1 MTHFSKLSPCLS
13 FLQGLRLHFTAMLV
27 SLGLFP
33 SFRRTLSS
41 PSVLPSPSRLSLLLF
56 VLLLLLL
63 LFPACESRRG
73 GGGMAGGVATGNIIG
88 PPHYS
93 PPNPV
98 ASVPKL
104 AQGLSIA
111 VVLVG
116 NSSEVALAE
125 GLEKEDFLHVPL
137 APKLDLVT
145 MNETDPKSIITRI
158 CALMSR
164 HWLQGVVFGDDT
176 DHEAIAQI
184 LDFISAQTH
193 IPILGIRG
201 GSSMIMAAKSNFQGD
216 CTIAPVVCDI
226 GSNTLYFTLYRHV
239 LSDTL
244 RSGQIRCILHAIF
257 HLYNFLHCV
266 YYVQQ
271 VLAELLPLVG
281 CFVLYGLFSAR
292 QDDNSMFFQF
302 GPSIEQQA
310 SVMLNIMEEY
320 DWYIFSIVTTYY
332 PGYQDFVNRIRSTI
346 ENSFVGWELEEVLL
360 LDMSVDDGDSK
371 IQNQLKKLQSPVILL
386 YCTKEEATTIFEVA
400 HSVGLT
406 GYGYTWI
413 VPALVA
419 GDADNVP
426 NVFPTGLISVSYD
439 EWDYGLEARVR
450 DAVAIIA
457 MATSTMML
465 DRGAHTLLKSGCHGA
480 PEKKGPKGGNPNEV
494 LRYLMNVTFEGRN
507 LSFSEDGYQMH
518 PKLVIIL
525 LDKQRQ
531 WDRVGKWE
539 NGSLTMKYHVW
550 PRFELYSEERDDD
563 HLSIVTLEEAPFV
576 IVEDV
581 DPLSGTC
588 MRNTVPCRKQLKS
601 QNLTGDSGIYIK
613 RCCKGFCID
622 ILKKIAKSV
631 KFTYDLYLVTNGKH
645 GKKINGTWNGM
656 VGEVVLKNAHMA
668 VGSLTINEERS
679 EVIDFSVPFIET
691 GISVMVSRSNG
702 TVSPSAFLEPFSA
715 DVWVMMF
722 VMLLIV
728 SAVAV
733 FVFEYFSPVG
743 YNRCLAD
750 GREPGG
756 PSFTIGKAIW
766 LLWGLVFNN
775 SVPVQNP
782 KGTTSKIMVSVWA
795 FFAVIFLASYTAN
808 LAAFMIQEE
817 YVDQVSGLS
826 DKKFQR
832 PNDFSPPFR
841 FGTVPNGSTE
851 RNIRNNYKEMH
862 SYMTSFHQKNVDEAL
877 HSLKT
882 GKLDAFIYDA
892 AVLNYMAGRDE
903 GCKLVT
909 IGSGYIFATT
919 GYGIAIQKDA
929 GWKRPVDLAILQLF
943 GDGEMEELEALWL
956 TGICH
961 NEKNEVMS
969 SQLDVDN
976 MAGVFYMLG
985 AAMALSLITFIAEH
999 LFYWQLRFC
1008 FMGVCSGKPGMT
1020 FSISR
1025 GIYSCI
1031 HGVQIE
1037 ENKSGLNSP
1046 SATMNMNM
1054 NNTHSNILRLLRT
1067 AKNMTSVP
1075 GVNGSPHSAL
1085 DFGHRESTV
1094 YDISE
1099 HRRSLAGH
1107 SDCKPPPP
1115 YLPEDNMFSDYVSDV
1130 ERTFGNM
1137 HLKDSNLYQDHYLHH
1152 HGGTGSGLALG
1163 MSGPLPNR
1171 PRSLG
1176 SASSLEGG
1184 MYDCD
1189 SLGGGVAP
1197 IFTTQPRQSL
1207 THRNREKFDLIAGHP
1222 TQSSFKSGL
1231 PDLYGKFSFKG
1242 GASSSG
1248 FIAGHDRYCGGGG
1261 AGSGGDDGNIRSDV
1275 SDISTHTVT
1284 YGNLEGNAKRRKQYR
1299 DSLKKRPAS
1308 AKSRRE
1314 QDEIEL
1320 GFRRRTHHTI
1330 HHHHHHHP
1338 VTQGHRSATPPVER
1352 KSLRGGNTSYM
1363 FRDKDN
1369 LRDFYIDQFR
1379 SKEGASQWEHLD
1391 LSDTPGMG
1399 GGGGLGGGGCGGI
1412 VSAGGGGGACTSLVP
1427 VDDFL
1432 KGKSK
1437 KTECKG
1443 GVGGSP
1449 GQQGHACWEKNI
1461 GGVGGL
1467 AGGDWEC
1474 RNCHS
1479 GGNKPVCMHGGGGGV
1494 GGSSGGGGSSG
1505 QASSR
1510 PSSAT
1515 CKRCDSCKKP
1525 GNLYDISEDNHL
1537 LLDQIG
1543 AKFPLEGGNG
1553 GGGGGGAQTQV
1564 QRRKFGPGG
1573 RVLRRQHSYD
1583 TFVDLQKEGAGRM
1596 GGSGGFGGASM
1607 LPQPRSVSLKDK
1619 DRYMEGASPYAQMF
1633 EQYMGG
1639 ERETTFISG
1648 GDRGKGGGSSFNL
1661 FRGGEGG
1668 LHRRSVGE
1676 RDMRDRDR
1684 GMMGGGMGGTRGVGT
1699 YSLSKSLYPDKVNQ
1713 NPFIPT
1719 FGDDQCLLHGA
1730 KSYYIKKQQ
1739 AQPQQQQTQQQQ
1751 QLLNNNNRA
1760 DFRGS
1765 MGVTSYLP
1773 ASASAGV
1780 LSNVGPRFPKEL
1792 CLGGPLS
1799 NHHGGAAGNN
1809 KLLSARDGLGMGQGQ
1824 RPFNGSSN
1832 GHVYEKLSSIESDV

>member
-1 MTHFSKLSPCLS
+1 MGV
-13 FLQGLRLHFTAMLV
+13 GLAMFKGLYLHSTAMLV
-27 SLGLFP
+27 SLH
-33 SFRRTLSS
+33 LSS
-41 PSVLPSPSRLSLLLF
+41 SPFSDRRCLSFVSLVSSSKPPLFLALLLLSLLF
-56 VLLLLLL
+56 
-63 LFPACESRRG
+63 FPTCESRRG
-73 GGGMAGGVATGNIIG
+73 GGAGTPVRGMSGGDRGQSIIS
-88 PPHYS
+88 PPHY
-93 PPNPV
+93 PPPGVNPV
-98 ASVPKL
+98 APPLPPKF

-111 VVLVG
+111 VILVG
-116 NSSEVALAE
+116 NSSEVSLSE
-125 GLEKEDFLHVPL
+125 GVEKEDFLHVPL
-137 APKLDLVT
+137 PPKVELVT
-145 MNETDPKSIITRI
+145 MNETDPKSIINRI

-164 HWLQGVVFGDDT
+164 NWLQGVVFGDDT
-176 DHEAIAQI
+176 DQEAIAQI

-201 GSSMIMAAKSNFQGD
+201 GSSMIMAAK
-216 CTIAPVVCDI
+216 
-226 GSNTLYFTLYRHV
+226 
-239 LSDTL
+239 
-244 RSGQIRCILHAIF
+244 
-257 HLYNFLHCV
+257 
-266 YYVQQ
+266 
-271 VLAELLPLVG
+271 
-281 CFVLYGLFSAR
+281 
-292 QDDNSMFFQF
+292 DDHSMFFQF

-332 PGYQDFVNRIRSTI
+332 PGYQDFVNRIRSTV

-413 VPALVA
+413 VPSLVA

-465 DRGAHTLLKSGCHGA
+465 DRGPHTLLKSGCHGT
-480 PEKKGPKGGNPNEV
+480 PDKKGSKSGNPNEV

-507 LSFSEDGYQMH
+507 LSFSEDGFQMH

-525 LDKQRQ
+525 LDKERQ

-539 NGSLTMKYHVW
+539 NGSLAMKYHVW
-550 PRFELYSEERDDD
+550 PRFELYSDAEEREDD

-588 MRNTVPCRKQLKS
+588 MRNTVPCRKQLKL
-601 QNLTGDSGIYIK
+601 QNQTRDSGIYIK

-645 GKKINGTWNGM
+645 GKKINGTWNGL
-656 VGEVVLKNAHMA
+656 VGEVVFKNAHMA

-817 YVDQVSGLS
+817 YVDQVTGLS
-826 DKKFQR
+826 DKKFQH

-877 HSLKT
+877 QSLKT

-919 GYGIAIQKDA
+919 GYGIAIQKDS
-929 GWKRPVDLAILQLF
+929 GWKRAVDLAILQLF

-985 AAMALSLITFIAEH
+985 AAMALSLITFITEH

-1008 FMGVCSGKPGMT
+1008 FMGVCSGKPGIT

-1046 SATMNMNM
+1046 SATMNMNMNM

-1085 DFGHRESTV
+1085 DYSHRESAV

-1107 SDCKPPPP
+1107 NDCKPPP
-1115 YLPEDNMFSDYVSDV
+1115 YLAEDNMFSDYVSEV
-1130 ERTFGNM
+1130 ERTFGNL

-1152 HGGTGSGLALG
+1152 HGGTGSELALG
-1163 MSGPLPNR
+1163 MSGPLPNQ

-1184 MYDCD
+1184 YDCD

-1261 AGSGGDDGNIRSDV
+1261 VGSGGDDGNIRSDV

-1284 YGNLEGNAKRRKQYR
+1284 YGNLEGHGKRRKQYR

-1320 GFRRRTHHTI
+1320 GFRRRPHHTI
-1330 HHHHHHHP
+1330 HHHHHHHHP
-1338 VTQGHRSATPPVER
+1338 ATQAHHSATPPVER
-1352 KSLRGGNTSYM
+1352 KS
-1363 FRDKDN
+1363 
-1369 LRDFYIDQFR
+1369 QR
-1379 SKEGASQWEHLD
+1379 S
-1391 LSDTPGMG
+1391 
-1399 GGGGLGGGGCGGI
+1399 
-1412 VSAGGGGGACTSLVP
+1412 
-1427 VDDFL
+1427 
-1432 KGKSK
+1432 
-1437 KTECKG
+1437 
-1443 GVGGSP
+1443 
-1449 GQQGHACWEKNI
+1449 
-1461 GGVGGL
+1461 
-1467 AGGDWEC
+1467 
-1474 RNCHS
+1474 
-1479 GGNKPVCMHGGGGGV
+1479 
-1494 GGSSGGGGSSG
+1494 
-1505 QASSR
+1505 
-1510 PSSAT
+1510 
-1515 CKRCDSCKKP
+1515 
-1525 GNLYDISEDNHL
+1525 
-1537 LLDQIG
+1537 
-1543 AKFPLEGGNG
+1543 
-1553 GGGGGGAQTQV
+1553 
-1564 QRRKFGPGG
+1564 
-1573 RVLRRQHSYD
+1573 
-1583 TFVDLQKEGAGRM
+1583 
-1596 GGSGGFGGASM
+1596 
-1607 LPQPRSVSLKDK
+1607 
-1619 DRYMEGASPYAQMF
+1619 
-1633 EQYMGG
+1633 
-1639 ERETTFISG
+1639 
-1648 GDRGKGGGSSFNL
+1648 
-1661 FRGGEGG
+1661 
-1668 LHRRSVGE
+1668 
-1676 RDMRDRDR
+1676 
-1684 GMMGGGMGGTRGVGT
+1684 
-1699 YSLSKSLYPDKVNQ
+1699 DKVNQ

-1739 AQPQQQQTQQQQ
+1739 AQPQQQQTPQQQQQQ
-1751 QLLNNNNRA
+1751 QLLNNSRA

-1773 ASASAGV
+1773 ASATSGV
-1780 LSNVGPRFPKEL
+1780 LSNVAPRFPKEL
-1792 CLGGPLS
+1792 CLGGPLG
-1799 NHHGGAAGNN
+1799 NHHGGGPSNN

>member
-1 MTHFSKLSPCLS
+1 MPELNSEDGSWAGNV
-13 FLQGLRLHFTAMLV
+13 Q
-27 SLGLFP
+27 
-33 SFRRTLSS
+33 
-41 PSVLPSPSRLSLLLF
+41 
-56 VLLLLLL
+56 
-63 LFPACESRRG
+63 ACECRRS
-73 GGGMAGGVATGNIIG
+73 GGGMTGGAATGNIIG
-88 PPHYS
+88 PPHYP

-116 NSSEVALAE
+116 NSSEVVLAE

-158 CALMSR
+158 CSLMSR

-201 GSSMIMAAKSNFQGD
+201 GSSMIMAAK
-216 CTIAPVVCDI
+216 
-226 GSNTLYFTLYRHV
+226 
-239 LSDTL
+239 
-244 RSGQIRCILHAIF
+244 
-257 HLYNFLHCV
+257 
-266 YYVQQ
+266 
-271 VLAELLPLVG
+271 
-281 CFVLYGLFSAR
+281 
-292 QDDNSMFFQF
+292 DDNSMFFQF

-360 LDMSVDDGDSK
+360 LDMSADDGDSK
-371 IQNQLKKLQSPVILL
+371 IQNQMKKLQSPVILL

-419 GDADNVP
+419 GDADIVP
-426 NVFPTGLISVSYD
+426 NVYPTGLISVSYD

-465 DRGAHTLLKSGCHGA
+465 DRGPHTLLKSGCHGA

-550 PRFELYSEERDDD
+550 PRFELYSDAEERDDD

-588 MRNTVPCRKQLKS
+588 MRNTVPCRKQLKA
-601 QNLTGDSGIYIK
+601 QNQTGDSGIYIK

-656 VGEVVLKNAHMA
+656 VGEVVFKNAHMA

-702 TVSPSAFLEPFSA
+702 TVSPSAFL
-715 DVWVMMF
+715 
-722 VMLLIV
+722 
-728 SAVAV
+728 
-733 FVFEYFSPVG
+733 
-743 YNRCLAD
+743 
-750 GREPGG
+750 EPGG

-862 SYMTSFHQKNVDEAL
+862 SYMTSFHQKNVNEAL

-919 GYGIAIQKDA
+919 GYGIAIQKDS

-1008 FMGVCSGKPGMT
+1008 FMGVCSGKPGIT

-1075 GVNGSPHSAL
+1075 GVNGSPHSGL
-1085 DFGHRESTV
+1085 DYGHRESTV

-1363 FRDKDN
+1363 FHDKDN

-1412 VSAGGGGGACTSLVP
+1412 VSSGGGGGACTSLVP

-1474 RNCHS
+1474 RNCNS
-1479 GGNKPVCMHGGGGGV
+1479 GGNKPICMHGGGGGG
-1494 GGSSGGGGSSG
+1494 GGSSGGGGGSG
-1505 QASSR
+1505 QGSSR

-1537 LLDQIG
+1537 LIDQTG
-1543 AKFPLEGGNG
+1543 AKFPLEGGKG
-1553 GGGGGGAQTQV
+1553 GGGSGGAQTQV

-1583 TFVDLQKEGAGRM
+1583 TFVDLQKEGASRM

-1633 EQYMGG
+1633 ERYMGG
-1639 ERETTFISG
+1639 ERETTFIMG
-1648 GDRGKGGGSSFNL
+1648 GDQGKGGGSSFNL

-1730 KSYYIKKQQ
+1730 KSYYVKKQQ

-1751 QLLNNNNRA
+1751 QLLNNNRA

-1780 LSNVGPRFPKEL
+1780 LSNVGPRFSNEL
-1792 CLGGPLS
+1792 CLGGPIS

>member
-1 MTHFSKLSPCLS
+1 FFQEMHLRPTIMPFCLCPLLSPLQERRIPPILSPAESSSSQHRTPFSSFCLS
-13 FLQGLRLHFTAMLV
+13 L
-27 SLGLFP
+27 SLLC
-33 SFRRTLSS
+33 
-41 PSVLPSPSRLSLLLF
+41 LSLLLIP
-56 VLLLLLL
+56 V
-63 LFPACESRRG
+63 CESRRG
-73 GGGMAGGVATGNIIG
+73 GGGGGVGGGGERGGAVII
-88 PPHYS
+88 PPHY
-93 PPNPV
+93 PPVMALPPP
-98 ASVPKL
+98 SSKL
-104 AQGLSIA
+104 SQGLSIA

-125 GLEKEDFLHVPL
+125 GREKEDFLYMPL
-137 APKLDLVT
+137 PPNVELVT
-145 MNETDPKSIITRI
+145 MNETDPKSIITCI
-158 CALMSR
+158 CDLMTK

-176 DHEAIAQI
+176 DQEAIAQI

-201 GSSMIMAAKSNFQGD
+201 GSSMIMAAK
-216 CTIAPVVCDI
+216 
-226 GSNTLYFTLYRHV
+226 
-239 LSDTL
+239 
-244 RSGQIRCILHAIF
+244 
-257 HLYNFLHCV
+257 
-266 YYVQQ
+266 
-271 VLAELLPLVG
+271 
-281 CFVLYGLFSAR
+281 
-292 QDDNSMFFQF
+292 DDHSMFFQF

-310 SVMLNIMEEY
+310 SVILNIMEEY

-332 PGYQDFVNRIRSTI
+332 PGYQDFINKIRSTI

-413 VPALVA
+413 VPSLVA

-426 NVFPTGLISVSYD
+426 PVFPTGLISVSYD

-450 DAVAIIA
+450 DAVAVIA
-457 MATSTMML
+457 TATSTMML
-465 DRGAHTLLKSGCHGA
+465 DRGPHTLLKSECHGA
-480 PEKKGPKGGNPNEV
+480 PDKKGSSSGNPNEV

-550 PRFELYSEERDDD
+550 PRFELYSDAEEHQDE

-588 MRNTVPCRKQLKS
+588 MRNTVPCRKQIKGL
-601 QNLTGDSGIYIK
+601 NGTGDSSIYIK

-656 VGEVVLKNAHMA
+656 VGEVVIKKAHMA

-851 RNIRNNYKEMH
+851 RNIRNNYREMH
-862 SYMTSFHQKNVDEAL
+862 SYMVKFHQKNVQEAL
-877 HSLKT
+877 QSLKS

-909 IGSGYIFATT
+909 IGSGKVFAST
-919 GYGIAIQKDA
+919 GYGIAIQKDS
-929 GWKRPVDLAILQLF
+929 GWKRQVDLAILQLF

-985 AAMALSLITFIAEH
+985 AAMALSLVTFICEH

-1008 FMGVCSGKPGMT
+1008 FMGVCSGKPGIT

-1037 ENKSGLNSP
+1037 EPKSSLNSP
-1046 SATMNMNM
+1046 SATM

-1067 AKNMTSVP
+1067 AKNMTSVS

-1085 DFGHRESTV
+1085 DFIRRESSV

-1099 HRRSLAGH
+1099 HRRSLVGH
-1107 SDCKPPPP
+1107 SDCKPP
-1115 YLPEDNMFSDYVSDV
+1115 YLPEDNMFSDYISEV
-1130 ERTFGNM
+1130 ERTFGNI

-1152 HGGTGSGLALG
+1152 HSGSGPG
-1163 MSGPLPNR
+1163 MSLGLTGPPPNR
-1171 PRSLG
+1171 PHSLG

-1184 MYDCD
+1184 LYDCD

-1197 IFTTQPRQSL
+1197 IFTTQPRASL
-1207 THRNREKFDLIAGHP
+1207 THRNNSKFDLIAGH
-1222 TQSSFKSGL
+1222 TQSSGQGFKQGMSEN
-1231 PDLYGKFSFKG
+1231 YGKFSFKG
-1242 GASSSG
+1242 GASSSS

-1261 AGSGGDDGNIRSDV
+1261 GGGEDGNIRSDV

-1314 QDEIEL
+1314 LDEIEL
-1320 GFRRRTHHTI
+1320 GYRRRAYHSS
-1330 HHHHHHHP
+1330 HHHYHSS
-1338 VTQGHRSATPPVER
+1338 QGHRSASPPLLPLEQNSQRSGGVP
-1352 KSLRGGNTSYM
+1352 GGNSYL
-1363 FRDKDN
+1363 FRDKEN
-1369 LRDFYIDQFR
+1369 LRDFYLDQFR
-1379 SKEGASQWEHLD
+1379 PKEGVPQWEHVD
-1391 LSDTPGMG
+1391 LTDVPG
-1399 GGGGLGGGGCGGI
+1399 GGGGVRVSGGVGVNSGGVGGGG
-1412 VSAGGGGGACTSLVP
+1412 SNCTSLVA

-1432 KGKSK
+1432 KGKTK
-1437 KTECKG
+1437 KTECKS
-1443 GVGGSP
+1443 GVGPGTSTAIP
-1449 GQQGHACWEKNI
+1449 GQQTQPCWEKNVTGI
-1461 GGVGGL
+1461 GGGGL

-1474 RNCHS
+1474 RNCPGC
-1479 GGNKPVCMHGGGGGV
+1479 GGGSKPMPLHGGGGGV
-1494 GGSSGGGGSSG
+1494 YSGGGGGSSGGGGSGVNSSVSG
-1505 QASSR
+1505 R
-1510 PSSAT
+1510 PSSA
-1515 CKRCDSCKKP
+1515 CLRCEACKKT
-1525 GNLYDISEDNHL
+1525 GNLYDISEDNNP
-1537 LLDQIG
+1537 LLDQLGG
-1543 AKFPLEGGNG
+1543 AKVAIMSST
-1553 GGGGGGAQTQV
+1553 GAAQSQTQA
-1564 QRRKFGPGG
+1564 QRRKPGLG
-1573 RVLRRQHSYD
+1573 GKVLRRQHSYD
-1583 TFVDLQKEGAGRM
+1583 TFVDLQKEEAGGIGGMGMGMGRGGM
-1596 GGSGGFGGASM
+1596 GGM

-1619 DRYMEGASPYAQMF
+1619 DRFMEGVSPYAHMF
-1633 EQYMGG
+1633 ERHGG
-1639 ERETTFISG
+1639 SERDRDRDRDRDPLFFG
-1648 GDRGKGGGSSFNL
+1648 GDRGKEGSSFGL

-1668 LHRRSVGE
+1668 LRRSFGE
-1676 RDMRDRDR
+1676 RDSRDR
-1684 GMMGGGMGGTRGVGT
+1684 GMMGGGGSGGGMGT

-1739 AQPQQQQTQQQQ
+1739 QQQQQ
-1751 QLLNNNNRA
+1751 QLMKNNRNE
-1760 DFRGS
+1760 FRSS
-1765 MGVTSYLP
+1765 MSVTSYLP
-1773 ASASAGV
+1773 TSASAGV
-1780 LSNVGPRFPKEL
+1780 MSNVTPRLPKEL
-1792 CLGGPLS
+1792 SLGGIGSGLG
-1799 NHHGGAAGNN
+1799 NHHGGPNN
-1809 KLLSARDGLGMGQGQ
+1809 REGLGLGPAQ
-1824 RPFNGSSN
+1824 RPFNSSSN

>member
-1 MTHFSKLSPCLS
+1 MTVGLAMFK
-13 FLQGLRLHFTAMLV
+13 GLRLHSSAMLV
-27 SLGLFP
+27 SLRF
-33 SFRRTLSS
+33 
-41 PSVLPSPSRLSLLLF
+41 SLLL
-56 VLLLLLL
+56 LSLLLL

-73 GGGMAGGVATGNIIG
+73 GGGGATGGGGGAGGVSSSTRGHSIIG
-88 PPHYS
+88 PPHY
-93 PPNPV
+93 PPAPASPV
-98 ASVPKL
+98 AAPQPPKF

-111 VVLVG
+111 VILVG
-116 NSSEVALAE
+116 NSSEVTLAE
-125 GLEKEDFLHVPL
+125 GVEKEDFLHVPL
-137 APKLDLVT
+137 PPKVELVT
-145 MNETDPKSIITRI
+145 MNETDPKSIINRI

-164 HWLQGVVFGDDT
+164 NWLQGVVFGDDT
-176 DHEAIAQI
+176 DQEAIAQI

-201 GSSMIMAAKSNFQGD
+201 GSSMIMAAK
-216 CTIAPVVCDI
+216 
-226 GSNTLYFTLYRHV
+226 
-239 LSDTL
+239 
-244 RSGQIRCILHAIF
+244 
-257 HLYNFLHCV
+257 
-266 YYVQQ
+266 
-271 VLAELLPLVG
+271 
-281 CFVLYGLFSAR
+281 
-292 QDDNSMFFQF
+292 DDHSMFFQF

-346 ENSFVGWELEEVLL
+346 ENSFVGWELEEVIL

-386 YCTKEEATTIFEVA
+386 YCTKEEAATIFEVA

-465 DRGAHTLLKSGCHGA
+465 DRGPHTLLKSGCLGA
-480 PEKKGPKGGNPNEV
+480 PDKKGTKGGNPNEV

-525 LDKQRQ
+525 LDKERQ

-550 PRFELYSEERDDD
+550 PRFELYSDAEEREDD

-588 MRNTVPCRKQLKS
+588 MRNTVPCRKQLKT
-601 QNLTGDSGIYIK
+601 QNQTGDSGIYIK

-622 ILKKIAKSV
+622 ILKKIAKTV

-656 VGEVVLKNAHMA
+656 VGEVVFKNAHMA

-817 YVDQVSGLS
+817 YVDQVTGLS

-862 SYMTSFHQKNVDEAL
+862 SYMTSFHQKNVNEAL

-919 GYGIAIQKDA
+919 GYGIAIQKDS
-929 GWKRPVDLAILQLF
+929 GWKRAVDLAILQLF

-1008 FMGVCSGKPGMT
+1008 FMGVCSGKPGVT

-1085 DFGHRESTV
+1085 DYGHRESAV

-1099 HRRSLAGH
+1099 HRRSLVGH
-1107 SDCKPPPP
+1107 TDCKPPPP

-1152 HGGTGSGLALG
+1152 HGGTGSALALG

-1330 HHHHHHHP
+1330 HHHHHHNHP

-1352 KSLRGGNTSYM
+1352 KSQRGANSSSYV
-1363 FRDKDN
+1363 FRDKEN
-1369 LRDFYIDQFR
+1369 LRDFYMDQFR
-1379 SKEGASQWEHLD
+1379 SKEGASPWEHLD
-1391 LSDTPGMG
+1391 LSDAPGMG
-1399 GGGGLGGGGCGGI
+1399 GGGGLGGGGCGGV
-1412 VSAGGGGGACTSLVP
+1412 VSSGGGGGACTSLVP

-1432 KGKSK
+1432 K
-1437 KTECKG
+1437 
-1443 GVGGSP
+1443 
-1449 GQQGHACWEKNI
+1449 
-1461 GGVGGL
+1461 
-1467 AGGDWEC
+1467 
-1474 RNCHS
+1474 
-1479 GGNKPVCMHGGGGGV
+1479 
-1494 GGSSGGGGSSG
+1494 
-1505 QASSR
+1505 
-1510 PSSAT
+1510 
-1515 CKRCDSCKKP
+1515 
-1525 GNLYDISEDNHL
+1525 
-1537 LLDQIG
+1537 
-1543 AKFPLEGGNG
+1543 
-1553 GGGGGGAQTQV
+1553 
-1564 QRRKFGPGG
+1564 
-1573 RVLRRQHSYD
+1573 
-1583 TFVDLQKEGAGRM
+1583 
-1596 GGSGGFGGASM
+1596 
-1607 LPQPRSVSLKDK
+1607 
-1619 DRYMEGASPYAQMF
+1619 
-1633 EQYMGG
+1633 
-1639 ERETTFISG
+1639 
-1648 GDRGKGGGSSFNL
+1648 
-1661 FRGGEGG
+1661 
-1668 LHRRSVGE
+1668 
-1676 RDMRDRDR
+1676 
-1684 GMMGGGMGGTRGVGT
+1684 
-1699 YSLSKSLYPDKVNQ
+1699 DKVNQ

-1730 KSYYIKKQQ
+1730 KSYYVKKQQ
-1739 AQPQQQQTQQQQ
+1739 TQPQQQQTQQQQ
-1751 QLLNNNNRA
+1751 QQQQLLNNNRA

-1780 LSNVGPRFPKEL
+1780 MSNVGPRFPKEL
-1792 CLGGPLS
+1792 CLGGPLG

>member
-1 MTHFSKLSPCLS
+1 
-13 FLQGLRLHFTAMLV
+13 MLV
-27 SLGLFP
+27 CH
-33 SFRRTLSS
+33 RRASS
-41 PSVLPSPSRLSLLLF
+41 SRPSPSPPAPESAAAPPRRHPPSPLSPLWLLCLCLLLIP
-56 VLLLLLL
+56 V
-63 LFPACESRRG
+63 CESRRDRG
-73 GGGMAGGVATGNIIG
+73 GGGERGGPVVI

-93 PPNPV
+93 SGGPPKS
-98 ASVPKL
+98 AH
-104 AQGLSIA
+104 GLSIA

-125 GLEKEDFLHVPL
+125 GREKEDFLYMPL
-137 APKLDLVT
+137 QPNVELVT

-158 CALMSR
+158 CDLMTKS
-164 HWLQGVVFGDDT
+164 WLQGVVFGDDT
-176 DHEAIAQI
+176 DQEAIAQI

-201 GSSMIMAAKSNFQGD
+201 GSSMIMAAK
-216 CTIAPVVCDI
+216 
-226 GSNTLYFTLYRHV
+226 
-239 LSDTL
+239 
-244 RSGQIRCILHAIF
+244 
-257 HLYNFLHCV
+257 
-266 YYVQQ
+266 
-271 VLAELLPLVG
+271 
-281 CFVLYGLFSAR
+281 
-292 QDDNSMFFQF
+292 DDNSMFFQF

-332 PGYQDFVNRIRSTI
+332 PGYKDFVNKIRSTI

-360 LDMSVDDGDSK
+360 LDMSEDDGDSK
-371 IQNQLKKLQSPVILL
+371 IQNQLKKLQSPVMLL
-386 YCTKEEATTIFEVA
+386 YCTREEASTIFQVA

-413 VPALVA
+413 VPSLAA
-419 GDADNVP
+419 GDADSVP
-426 NVFPTGLISVSYD
+426 AEFPTGLISVSYD

-450 DAVAIIA
+450 DGVAVIA
-457 MATSTMML
+457 MATATMML
-465 DRGAHTLLKSGCHGA
+465 DRRPHTLLKSECHGA
-480 PEKKGPKGGNPNEV
+480 PDKKGSSAGNPNEV

-525 LDKQRQ
+525 LDKERK

-539 NGSLTMKYHVW
+539 NGSLSMKYHVW
-550 PRFELYSEERDDD
+550 PRFELYSDTENREDD

-588 MRNTVPCRKQLKS
+588 MRNTVPCRKQLKILN
-601 QNLTGDSGIYIK
+601 QTKDSGIYIK

-622 ILKKIAKSV
+622 ILKKIAKNV

-722 VMLLIV
+722 VMLLLV

-733 FVFEYFSPVG
+733 FIFEYFSPVG

-862 SYMTSFHQKNVDEAL
+862 SYMVKYHQKNVDEAL
-877 HSLKT
+877 YSLKS

-909 IGSGYIFATT
+909 IGSGKVFATT
-919 GYGIAIQKDA
+919 GYGIAIQKDSS
-929 GWKRPVDLAILQLF
+929 WKRQVDLAILQLF

-961 NEKNEVMS
+961 HEKNEVMS

-1020 FSISR
+1020 YSISR

-1037 ENKSGLNSP
+1037 EN
-1046 SATMNMNM
+1046 
-1054 NNTHSNILRLLRT
+1054 NILRLLRT
-1067 AKNMTSVP
+1067 AKNMASLS

-1085 DFGHRESTV
+1085 DFIRRESSV

-1107 SDCKPPPP
+1107 SDCKPP
-1115 YLPEDNMFSDYVSDV
+1115 YLPDDNMFSDYISEV
-1130 ERTFGNM
+1130 ERTFGNL

-1152 HGGTGSGLALG
+1152 HQSSAAPLGLGG
-1163 MSGPLPNR
+1163 PPPNR
-1171 PRSLG
+1171 PHSLG
-1176 SASSLEGG
+1176 STSSLEGD

-1197 IFTTQPRQSL
+1197 IFTTQPPSSL
-1207 THRNREKFDLIAGHP
+1207 THRNNKFDLIASQTPPSGP
-1222 TQSSFKSGL
+1222 GFQQSL
-1231 PDLYGKFSFKG
+1231 ADL
-1242 GASSSG
+1242 
-1248 FIAGHDRYCGGGG
+1248 
-1261 AGSGGDDGNIRSDV
+1261 GDEGNIRSDV

-1284 YGNLEGNAKRRKQYR
+1284 YGNLEGNAKKRKQYR

-1314 QDEIEL
+1314 LDEIEL
-1320 GFRRRTHHTI
+1320 GYRRRPHHSA
-1330 HHHHHHHP
+1330 HHHYHGS
-1338 VTQGHRSATPPVER
+1338 QAHRSASPPPPSSER
-1352 KSLRGGNTSYM
+1352 KGQRGGG
-1363 FRDKDN
+1363 R
-1369 LRDFYIDQFR
+1369 R
-1379 SKEGASQWEHLD
+1379 E
-1391 LSDTPGMG
+1391 
-1399 GGGGLGGGGCGGI
+1399 
-1412 VSAGGGGGACTSLVP
+1412 
-1427 VDDFL
+1427 
-1432 KGKSK
+1432 
-1437 KTECKG
+1437 
-1443 GVGGSP
+1443 
-1449 GQQGHACWEKNI
+1449 
-1461 GGVGGL
+1461 
-1467 AGGDWEC
+1467 
-1474 RNCHS
+1474 
-1479 GGNKPVCMHGGGGGV
+1479 
-1494 GGSSGGGGSSG
+1494 
-1505 QASSR
+1505 
-1510 PSSAT
+1510 
-1515 CKRCDSCKKP
+1515 
-1525 GNLYDISEDNHL
+1525 L
-1537 LLDQIG
+1537 LLIFIPRQG
-1543 AKFPLEGGNG
+1543 KLE
-1553 GGGGGGAQTQV
+1553 
-1564 QRRKFGPGG
+1564 RFLPGPVPPQG
-1573 RVLRRQHSYD
+1573 RGPTV
-1583 TFVDLQKEGAGRM
+1583 
-1596 GGSGGFGGASM
+1596 
-1607 LPQPRSVSLKDK
+1607 
-1619 DRYMEGASPYAQMF
+1619 
-1633 EQYMGG
+1633 
-1639 ERETTFISG
+1639 
-1648 GDRGKGGGSSFNL
+1648 
-1661 FRGGEGG
+1661 
-1668 LHRRSVGE
+1668 
-1676 RDMRDRDR
+1676 
-1684 GMMGGGMGGTRGVGT
+1684 GTRGF
-1699 YSLSKSLYPDKVNQ
+1699 D
-1713 NPFIPT
+1713 
-1719 FGDDQCLLHGA
+1719 
-1730 KSYYIKKQQ
+1730 
-1739 AQPQQQQTQQQQ
+1739 
-1751 QLLNNNNRA
+1751 
-1760 DFRGS
+1760 
-1765 MGVTSYLP
+1765 
-1773 ASASAGV
+1773 
-1780 LSNVGPRFPKEL
+1780 
-1792 CLGGPLS
+1792 
-1799 NHHGGAAGNN
+1799 
-1809 KLLSARDGLGMGQGQ
+1809 
-1824 RPFNGSSN
+1824 
-1832 GHVYEKLSSIESDV
+1832 

>member
-1 MTHFSKLSPCLS
+1 MFKGRHIHP
-13 FLQGLRLHFTAMLV
+13 FTMLV
-27 SLGLFP
+27 SLH
-33 SFRRTLSS
+33 
-41 PSVLPSPSRLSLLLF
+41 PSPSHLQDKHFVSPPSSPHHPQASPLPLRQPLLRPQLTPTFLSLSFSLLLMS
-56 VLLLLLL
+56 VLLL
-63 LFPACESRRG
+63 PVCESRRG
-73 GGGMAGGVATGNIIG
+73 GGPGPGPGGAPGGQGGQRGGNTQRGVII
-88 PPHYS
+88 PPQFS
-93 PPNPV
+93 PGSPALPPI
-98 ASVPKL
+98 SPKL
-104 AQGLSIA
+104 INSLSIA
-111 VVLVG
+111 VILVG
-116 NSSEVALAE
+116 NSTEVSLGA
-125 GLEKEDFLHVPL
+125 GLEKEDFLHIPYP
-137 APKLDLVT
+137 PKVEVVT
-145 MNETDPKSIITRI
+145 MNETDPKSIINRI
-158 CALMSR
+158 CGQMSR
-164 HWLQGVVFGDDT
+164 NSLQGVVFGDDT
-176 DHEAIAQI
+176 DQEAIAQI

-201 GSSMIMAAKSNFQGD
+201 GSAMVMAAK
-216 CTIAPVVCDI
+216 
-226 GSNTLYFTLYRHV
+226 
-239 LSDTL
+239 
-244 RSGQIRCILHAIF
+244 
-257 HLYNFLHCV
+257 
-266 YYVQQ
+266 
-271 VLAELLPLVG
+271 
-281 CFVLYGLFSAR
+281 
-292 QDDNSMFFQF
+292 DDNSMFFQF

-332 PGYQDFVNRIRSTI
+332 PGYQDFVNKIRSTI

-371 IQNQLKKLQSPVILL
+371 IQNQMKKLQSPVILL
-386 YCTKEEATTIFEVA
+386 YCTKEEASTIFEVA

-406 GYGYTWI
+406 GYGFTWI
-413 VPALVA
+413 VPSLVA
-419 GDADNVP
+419 GDADHVP
-426 NVFPTGLISVSYD
+426 AVFPTGIISVSYD
-439 EWDYGLEARVR
+439 EWDYNIEARVR
-450 DAVAIIA
+450 DAVAVIA
-457 MATSTMML
+457 TATSTMIL
-465 DRGAHTLLKSGCHGA
+465 DRGPHTLMKSSCLGT
-480 PEKKGPKGGNPNEV
+480 PDKKGSNTGHSKEI
-494 LRYLMNVTFEGRN
+494 LKYLMNVTFEGRN
-507 LSFSEDGYQMH
+507 LSFSEEGHQMF

-525 LDKQRQ
+525 LDKDRQ

-539 NGSLTMKYHVW
+539 RGSLTMRYHVW
-550 PRFELYSEERDDD
+550 PRFELYSAAEERKD

-588 MRNTVPCRKQLKS
+588 MRNTVPCRKQLKLS
-601 QNLTGDSGIYIK
+601 NHTGDSGIYIK

-622 ILKKIAKSV
+622 ILKKIAKMV

-645 GKKINGTWNGM
+645 GKKVNGTWNGM

-756 PSFTIGKAIW
+756 PSFTIGKAVW

-826 DKKFQR
+826 DKKFQK
-832 PNDFSPPFR
+832 PNEFSPPFR

-851 RNIRNNYKEMH
+851 RNIRNNYRDMH

-877 HSLKT
+877 YSLKT

-909 IGSGYIFATT
+909 IGSGKVFAST
-919 GYGIAIQKDA
+919 GYGIAIQKDS
-929 GWKRPVDLAILQLF
+929 GWKRAVDLAILMLF

-985 AAMALSLITFIAEH
+985 AAMILSLITFICEH

-1008 FMGVCSGKPGMT
+1008 FMGVCSGTPGFT

-1037 ENKSGLNSP
+1037 ENKTPTDSP
-1046 SATMNMNM
+1046 SATMKKNM

-1067 AKNMTSVP
+1067 AKDMTAVP
-1075 GVNGSPHSAL
+1075 GINGSPHPAL
-1085 DFGHRESTV
+1085 EYSHSGRESAI
-1094 YDISE
+1094 YDIQE
-1099 HRRSLAGH
+1099 HRRSLVAH
-1107 SDCKPPPP
+1107 PSDCKSAPP
-1115 YLPEDNMFSDYVSDV
+1115 YLPEDNMFTDYIGDV
-1130 ERTFGNM
+1130 ERTFGNLP
-1137 HLKDSNLYQDHYLHH
+1137 LKDNNLYQDHYRHH
-1152 HGGTGSGLALG
+1152 HPPSALG
-1163 MSGPLPNR
+1163 MSGPPPNR

-1176 SASSLEGG
+1176 SASSLEAGIF
-1184 MYDCD
+1184 DCD
-1189 SLGGGVAP
+1189 SLGGGVTP
-1197 IFTTQPRQSL
+1197 IFTTQPRPSM
-1207 THRNREKFDLIAGHP
+1207 THRNTNKFDLIAGHSP
-1222 TQSSFKSGL
+1222 AESNQGGFKGSNV
-1231 PDLYGKFSFKG
+1231 YGRFSFKG
-1242 GASSSG
+1242 GASSTG
-1248 FIAGHDRYCGGGG
+1248 LIGGHDRCCGGGG
-1261 AGSGGDDGNIRSDV
+1261 GGSGGDDGNIRSDV

-1308 AKSRRE
+1308 AKCRRE

-1320 GFRRRTHHTI
+1320 SGFRRRPHHHTV
-1330 HHHHHHHP
+1330 HHHFPHGP
-1338 VTQGHRSATPPVER
+1338 MAHRTVSPPLER
-1352 KSLRGGNTSYM
+1352 RRGGAVGNSSPYL
-1363 FRDKDN
+1363 FRKEKEN
-1369 LRDFYIDQFR
+1369 LRDFYADQFR
-1379 SKEGASQWEHLD
+1379 SMEGKAKWEQEGGSGGSGVGGGSGGGICKSLVPVED
-1391 LSDTPGMG
+1391 FLKGKGKKPESKGGMG
-1399 GGGGLGGGGCGGI
+1399 SVAAGLQGHTCWDKGGSGLGGGGI
-1412 VSAGGGGGACTSLVP
+1412 
-1427 VDDFL
+1427 
-1432 KGKSK
+1432 
-1437 KTECKG
+1437 
-1443 GVGGSP
+1443 
-1449 GQQGHACWEKNI
+1449 
-1461 GGVGGL
+1461 

-1479 GGNKPVCMHGGGGGV
+1479 VCHHSGGGGNTCSASGV
-1494 GGSSGGGGSSG
+1494 GGS
-1505 QASSR
+1505 SSR

-1515 CKRCDSCKKP
+1515 CKRCDSCKIQP
-1525 GNLYDISEDNHL
+1525 SNLYNISEDNNL
-1537 LLDQIG
+1537 V
-1543 AKFPLEGGNG
+1543 FTGGKASVG
-1553 GGGGGGAQTQV
+1553 TSQTQTQA
-1564 QRRKFGPGG
+1564 QRRKLGPGG

-1583 TFVDLQKEGAGRM
+1583 TFVDLQREGASRM
-1596 GGSGGFGGASM
+1596 AGVGGGAGGQF
-1607 LPQPRSVSLKDK
+1607 PQPRSVSLKDK
-1619 DRYMEGASPYAQMF
+1619 DRFMEGPSPYAHLFERYAADRESPMF
-1633 EQYMGG
+1633 GG
-1639 ERETTFISG
+1639 VG
-1648 GDRGKGGGSSFNL
+1648 GDRAKGGSSFSL

-1676 RDMRDRDR
+1676 RDLRDRDR
-1684 GMMGGGMGGTRGVGT
+1684 AMMGGGVGSRGAGT

-1730 KSYYIKKQQ
+1730 KPYYIKKPQ
-1739 AQPQQQQTQQQQ
+1739 AQPQQQQQQI
-1751 QLLNNNNRA
+1751 LNNSRGGG

-1773 ASASAGV
+1773 ASATAGV
-1780 LSNVGPRFPKEL
+1780 MSNVAPRFPKEL
-1792 CLGGPLS
+1792 CLGGVGGPMG
-1799 NHHGGAAGNN
+1799 NHHVAN
-1809 KLLSARDGLGMGQGQ
+1809 KLLAGGRDTLGLGQSQ
-1824 RPFNGSSN
+1824 RPFSSASN

>member
-1 MTHFSKLSPCLS
+1 
-13 FLQGLRLHFTAMLV
+13 
-27 SLGLFP
+27 LG
-33 SFRRTLSS
+33 SINS
-41 PSVLPSPSRLSLLLF
+41 
-56 VLLLLLL
+56 
-63 LFPACESRRG
+63 
-73 GGGMAGGVATGNIIG
+73 
-88 PPHYS
+88 
-93 PPNPV
+93 
-98 ASVPKL
+98 
-104 AQGLSIA
+104 LSIA
-111 VVLVG
+111 VILVG
-116 NSSEVALAE
+116 NSSDVTLGV
-125 GLEKEDFLHVPL
+125 GLEKEDFLHIPYP
-137 APKLDLVT
+137 PKVEVVT
-145 MNETDPKSIITRI
+145 MNETDPKSIINRI
-158 CALMSR
+158 CAQMTRNS
-164 HWLQGVVFGDDT
+164 LQGVVFGDDT
-176 DHEAIAQI
+176 DQEAIAQI

-201 GSSMIMAAKSNFQGD
+201 GSSMVMAA
-216 CTIAPVVCDI
+216 T
-226 GSNTLYFTLYRHV
+226 
-239 LSDTL
+239 
-244 RSGQIRCILHAIF
+244 
-257 HLYNFLHCV
+257 
-266 YYVQQ
+266 
-271 VLAELLPLVG
+271 
-281 CFVLYGLFSAR
+281 
-292 QDDNSMFFQF
+292 DDHSMFFQF

-332 PGYQDFVNRIRSTI
+332 PGYQGFVNKIRSTI

-386 YCTKEEATTIFEVA
+386 YCTKEEAATIFEVA

-406 GYGYTWI
+406 GYGFTWI
-413 VPALVA
+413 VPMLVI

-426 NVFPTGLISVSYD
+426 SVFPTGLISVSYD
-439 EWDYGLEARVR
+439 EWDYNIEARVR

-457 MATSTMML
+457 TATSTMIL
-465 DRGAHTLLKSGCHGA
+465 DRGPHTLQKSSCLGTPDKKISSGA
-480 PEKKGPKGGNPNEV
+480 IYASNH
-494 LRYLMNVTFEGRN
+494 LYLMNVTFEGRN
-507 LSFSEDGYQMH
+507 LSFSEEGHQMF
-518 PKLVIIL
+518 PKLVVIL
-525 LDKQRQ
+525 LDKDRQ

-539 NGSLTMKYHVW
+539 RGSLTMRYHVW
-550 PRFELYSEERDDD
+550 PRFELYTGAEERDD

-588 MRNTVPCRKQLKS
+588 MRNTVPCRKQLKLS
-601 QNLTGDSGIYIK
+601 NHTGDSGIYIK

-622 ILKKIAKSV
+622 ILKKIAKTV

-645 GKKINGTWNGM
+645 GKKVNGTWNGM

-826 DKKFQR
+826 DKKFQK
-832 PNDFSPPFR
+832 PNEFSPPFR

-851 RNIRNNYKEMH
+851 RNIRNNYPDMH
-862 SYMTSFHQKNVDEAL
+862 TYMTSFHQKNVDEAL
-877 HSLKT
+877 YSLKT

-909 IGSGYIFATT
+909 IGSGKVFAST
-919 GYGIAIQKDA
+919 GYGIAIQKDS
-929 GWKRPVDLAILQLF
+929 GWKRAVDLAILMLF

-985 AAMALSLITFIAEH
+985 AAMVLSLITFICEH

-1008 FMGVCSGKPGMT
+1008 FMGVCSGKPGVT

-1037 ENKSGLNSP
+1037 ENKSTIDSP
-1046 SATMNMNM
+1046 SSTMKKNM

-1067 AKNMTSVP
+1067 AKDMTAVP
-1075 GVNGSPHSAL
+1075 GINGSPHAALEYSHSSRDSAI
-1085 DFGHRESTV
+1085 
-1094 YDISE
+1094 YDIQE
-1099 HRRSLAGH
+1099 HRRSLVGH
-1107 SDCKPPPP
+1107 PVDCKSAPP
-1115 YLPEDNMFSDYVSDV
+1115 YLPEDNMFSDYISEV
-1130 ERTFGNM
+1130 ERTFGNLPM
-1137 HLKDSNLYQDHYLHH
+1137 KDSNLYQDHYLHH
-1152 HGGTGSGLALG
+1152 HLASALG
-1163 MSGPLPNR
+1163 ILSTT
-1171 PRSLG
+1171 
-1176 SASSLEGG
+1176 SSLDGG
-1184 MYDCD
+1184 MFDCD

-1197 IFTTQPRQSL
+1197 IFTTQPRPSM
-1207 THRNREKFDLIAGHP
+1207 THRNTSKFDLIAGHTP
-1222 TQSSFKSGL
+1222 ADSNQG
-1231 PDLYGKFSFKG
+1231 GFKG
-1242 GASSSG
+1242 S
-1248 FIAGHDRYCGGGG
+1248 
-1261 AGSGGDDGNIRSDV
+1261 SGGDDGNIRSDV

-1284 YGNLEGNAKRRKQYR
+1284 YGNLEGNNKRRKQYR

-1308 AKSRRE
+1308 AKCRRE

-1320 GFRRRTHHTI
+1320 RRGNSSPYLFR
-1330 HHHHHHHP
+1330 
-1338 VTQGHRSATPPVER
+1338 
-1352 KSLRGGNTSYM
+1352 K
-1363 FRDKDN
+1363 DKEN
-1369 LRDFYIDQFR
+1369 LREFYADQFH
-1379 SKEGASQWEHLD
+1379 SKEGKAKWEQEGG
-1391 LSDTPGMG
+1391 SGGSGVGSGSG
-1399 GGGGLGGGGCGGI
+1399 GGICK
-1412 VSAGGGGGACTSLVP
+1412 SLVP
-1427 VDDFL
+1427 VEDFL
-1432 KGKSK
+1432 KGKGK
-1437 KTECKG
+1437 KMEGKG
-1443 GVGGSP
+1443 GLDSVG
-1449 GQQGHACWEKNI
+1449 H
-1461 GGVGGL
+1461 
-1467 AGGDWEC
+1467 
-1474 RNCHS
+1474 
-1479 GGNKPVCMHGGGGGV
+1479 
-1494 GGSSGGGGSSG
+1494 
-1505 QASSR
+1505 SR
-1510 PSSAT
+1510 PSSAS
-1515 CKRCDSCKKP
+1515 CKRCDSCKIQP
-1525 GNLYDISEDNHL
+1525 SNLYNISEDNNMVFAAEKSSM
-1537 LLDQIG
+1537 G
-1543 AKFPLEGGNG
+1543 PS
-1553 GGGGGGAQTQV
+1553 QTQTQA
-1564 QRRKFGPGG
+1564 QRRKVGPGG

-1583 TFVDLQKEGAGRM
+1583 TFLDLQR
-1596 GGSGGFGGASM
+1596 
-1607 LPQPRSVSLKDK
+1607 
-1619 DRYMEGASPYAQMF
+1619 EGAS
-1633 EQYMGG
+1633 
-1639 ERETTFISG
+1639 
-1648 GDRGKGGGSSFNL
+1648 
-1661 FRGGEGG
+1661 G
-1668 LHRRSVGE
+1668 LHQRA
-1676 RDMRDRDR
+1676 
-1684 GMMGGGMGGTRGVGT
+1684 GT

-1730 KSYYIKKQQ
+1730 KPYYIKKPQTQQ
-1739 AQPQQQQTQQQQ
+1739 QQQQ
-1751 QLLNNNNRA
+1751 QLLNNSRGGG

-1765 MGVTSYLP
+1765 MGATSYLP
-1773 ASASAGV
+1773 ASATAGV
-1780 LSNVGPRFPKEL
+1780 MSNVAPRFPNEL
-1792 CLGGPLS
+1792 CLGGVGGPMG
-1799 NHHGGAAGNN
+1799 NHHGAN
-1809 KLLSARDGLGMGQGQ
+1809 K
-1824 RPFNGSSN
+1824 PFNGASN

>member
-1 MTHFSKLSPCLS
+1 SPGVNNPL
-13 FLQGLRLHFTAMLV
+13 L
-27 SLGLFP
+27 
-33 SFRRTLSS
+33 TLS
-41 PSVLPSPSRLSLLLF
+41 L
-56 VLLLLLL
+56 
-63 LFPACESRRG
+63 
-73 GGGMAGGVATGNIIG
+73 
-88 PPHYS
+88 
-93 PPNPV
+93 PPN
-98 ASVPKL
+98 APKL
-104 AQGLSIA
+104 ISSLSIA
-111 VVLVG
+111 VILVG
-116 NSSEVALAE
+116 NSSEVTLGA
-125 GLEKEDFLHVPL
+125 GLEKEDFLHIPYP
-137 APKLDLVT
+137 PKVEVVT
-145 MNETDPKSIITRI
+145 MNETDPKSIINRI
-158 CALMSR
+158 CAQMMRNS
-164 HWLQGVVFGDDT
+164 LQGVVFGDDT
-176 DHEAIAQI
+176 DQEAIAQI

-201 GSSMIMAAKSNFQGD
+201 GSSMVMAAK
-216 CTIAPVVCDI
+216 
-226 GSNTLYFTLYRHV
+226 
-239 LSDTL
+239 
-244 RSGQIRCILHAIF
+244 
-257 HLYNFLHCV
+257 
-266 YYVQQ
+266 
-271 VLAELLPLVG
+271 
-281 CFVLYGLFSAR
+281 
-292 QDDNSMFFQF
+292 DDHSMFFQF

-332 PGYQDFVNRIRSTI
+332 PGYQDFINKVNAQKDAL
-346 ENSFVGWELEEVLL
+346 NSFVGWELEEVII

-371 IQNQLKKLQSPVILL
+371 IQNQMKKLQSPVILL

-413 VPALVA
+413 VPSLVA
-419 GDADNVP
+419 GDADHVP
-426 NVFPTGLISVSYD
+426 SVFPIGMQRTINSYQ
-439 EWDYGLEARVR
+439 YV
-450 DAVAIIA
+450 
-457 MATSTMML
+457 
-465 DRGAHTLLKSGCHGA
+465 
-480 PEKKGPKGGNPNEV
+480 
-494 LRYLMNVTFEGRN
+494 MNVTFEGRN
-507 LSFSEDGYQMH
+507 LSFSEKGHQMF

-525 LDKQRQ
+525 LDKDRQ

-539 NGSLTMKYHVW
+539 RGSLTMRYHVW
-550 PRFELYSEERDDD
+550 PRFELYSDVEERED

-588 MRNTVPCRKQLKS
+588 MRNTVPCRKQLKLS
-601 QNLTGDSGIYIK
+601 NHTGDSGIYIK

-622 ILKKIAKSV
+622 ILKKIAKTV

-645 GKKINGTWNGM
+645 GKKVNGTWNGM
-656 VGEVVLKNAHMA
+656 VGEVVAKNAHMA

-826 DKKFQR
+826 DKKFQK
-832 PNDFSPPFR
+832 PNEFSPPFR

-851 RNIRNNYKEMH
+851 RNIRNNYRDMH
-862 SYMTSFHQKNVDEAL
+862 AYMTSFHQKNVDEAL

-909 IGSGYIFATT
+909 IGSGKVFAST
-919 GYGIAIQKDA
+919 GYGIAIQKDS
-929 GWKRPVDLAILQLF
+929 GWKRAVDLAILMLF
-943 GDGEMEELEALWL
+943 GDGKFEALWL

-985 AAMALSLITFIAEH
+985 AAMVLSLITFICEH

-1008 FMGVCSGKPGMT
+1008 FMGVCSGKPGVT

-1037 ENKSGLNSP
+1037 ENKSTIDSP
-1046 SATMNMNM
+1046 SSTIKKNM

-1067 AKNMTSVP
+1067 AKDMTAVP
-1075 GVNGSPHSAL
+1075 GVNGSPHAAL
-1085 DFGHRESTV
+1085 EYSHSSREAAI
-1094 YDISE
+1094 YDIQK
-1099 HRRSLAGH
+1099 HRHSLVGH
-1107 SDCKPPPP
+1107 PADCKSAPP
-1115 YLPEDNMFSDYVSDV
+1115 YLPEDPMFSDYISEV
-1130 ERTFGNM
+1130 ERTFGNLP
-1137 HLKDSNLYQDHYLHH
+1137 LKDSNLYQDHYRHH
-1152 HGGTGSGLALG
+1152 HPASALG
-1163 MSGPLPNR
+1163 MSGPPPNR

-1184 MYDCD
+1184 MFDAD

-1197 IFTTQPRQSL
+1197 IFTTQPRPSM
-1207 THRNREKFDLIAGHP
+1207 THRNTSKFDLIAGH
-1222 TQSSFKSGL
+1222 TAADTNQGGFKGSNV
-1231 PDLYGKFSFKG
+1231 YGRFSFKG
-1242 GASSSG
+1242 GASSTG
-1248 FIAGHDRYCGGGG
+1248 LIGGHDRYCGGGG
-1261 AGSGGDDGNIRSDV
+1261 GGSGGDDGNIRSDV

-1284 YGNLEGNAKRRKQYR
+1284 YGNLEGSTKRRKQYR

-1308 AKSRRE
+1308 AKVRRE

-1320 GFRRRTHHTI
+1320 NAFRKRPHHHTV
-1330 HHHHHHHP
+1330 HHHFPHGPLAHRP
-1338 VTQGHRSATPPVER
+1338 VSPPLER
-1352 KSLRGGNTSYM
+1352 KRGGGTGNSSPYI
-1363 FRDKDN
+1363 FRKDKDN
-1369 LRDFYIDQFR
+1369 LRDFYADQFR
-1379 SKEGASQWEHLD
+1379 SKEGKAKWEQE
-1391 LSDTPGMG
+1391 G
-1399 GGGGLGGGGCGGI
+1399 GSGGSG
-1412 VSAGGGGGACTSLVP
+1412 AGGGSGGGICKSLVP
-1427 VDDFL
+1427 VEDFL
-1432 KGKSK
+1432 KGKGK

-1443 GVGGSP
+1443 GIGGMSA
-1449 GQQGHACWEKNI
+1449 GQQAHTCWEKGVSGL
-1461 GGVGGL
+1461 GGGGI

-1474 RNCHS
+1474 RNCHT
-1479 GGNKPVCMHGGGGGV
+1479 VCHH
-1494 GGSSGGGGSSG
+1494 SGGGGSTCSASG
-1505 QASSR
+1505 VGGSGSR

-1515 CKRCDSCKKP
+1515 LCKRCDSCKIQP
-1525 GNLYDISEDNHL
+1525 SNLYNISEDNNMIFSGVKSS
-1537 LLDQIG
+1537 IG
-1543 AKFPLEGGNG
+1543 PS
-1553 GGGGGGAQTQV
+1553 QTQTQT
-1564 QRRKFGPGG
+1564 QRRKLGPGG
-1573 RVLRRQHSYD
+1573 KVLRRQHSYD
-1583 TFVDLQKEGAGRM
+1583 TFVDLQREGAGRM
-1596 GGSGGFGGASM
+1596 GGVGGGIGGQFV
-1607 LPQPRSVSLKDK
+1607 QPRSVSLKEK
-1619 DRYMEGASPYAQMF
+1619 DRYMEGPSPYAHMF
-1633 EQYMGG
+1633 ERYLG
-1639 ERETTFISG
+1639 ERESPMFGGIG
-1648 GDRGKGGGSSFNL
+1648 GDRAAGGSSFSL
-1661 FRGGEGG
+1661 YRGGEGG

-1676 RDMRDRDR
+1676 RDLRDRDR
-1684 GMMGGGMGGTRGVGT
+1684 NMMGGGGCGGGGGNRGAGT

-1730 KSYYIKKQQ
+1730 KPYYIKK
-1739 AQPQQQQTQQQQ
+1739 PQTQQQ
-1751 QLLNNNNRA
+1751 QLLNNSRGGG

-1765 MGVTSYLP
+1765 MGATSYLP
-1773 ASASAGV
+1773 ASATAGV
-1780 LSNVGPRFPKEL
+1780 MSNVATRYPKEL
-1792 CLGGPLS
+1792 CLGGVGGPMG
-1799 NHHGGAAGNN
+1799 NHHGAN
-1809 KLLSARDGLGMGQGQ
+1809 KLLPGGRDTLGLGQGQ
-1824 RPFNGSSN
+1824 RPFNGAN

>member
-1 MTHFSKLSPCLS
+1 
-13 FLQGLRLHFTAMLV
+13 
-27 SLGLFP
+27 
-33 SFRRTLSS
+33 
-41 PSVLPSPSRLSLLLF
+41 
-56 VLLLLLL
+56 
-63 LFPACESRRG
+63 
-73 GGGMAGGVATGNIIG
+73 
-88 PPHYS
+88 
-93 PPNPV
+93 
-98 ASVPKL
+98 
-104 AQGLSIA
+104 
-111 VVLVG
+111 
-116 NSSEVALAE
+116 
-125 GLEKEDFLHVPL
+125 
-137 APKLDLVT
+137 
-145 MNETDPKSIITRI
+145 
-158 CALMSR
+158 
-164 HWLQGVVFGDDT
+164 
-176 DHEAIAQI
+176 
-184 LDFISAQTH
+184 
-193 IPILGIRG
+193 
-201 GSSMIMAAKSNFQGD
+201 
-216 CTIAPVVCDI
+216 
-226 GSNTLYFTLYRHV
+226 
-239 LSDTL
+239 
-244 RSGQIRCILHAIF
+244 
-257 HLYNFLHCV
+257 
-266 YYVQQ
+266 
-271 VLAELLPLVG
+271 
-281 CFVLYGLFSAR
+281 
-292 QDDNSMFFQF
+292 MFFQF

-320 DWYIFSIVTTYY
+320 DWYIFSVVTTYY
-332 PGYQDFVNRIRSTI
+332 PGYQDFVNKIRSTI

-360 LDMSVDDGDSK
+360 LDMSAEDGDSK
-371 IQNQLKKLQSPVILL
+371 IQNQLKKLQSPVMLL
-386 YCTKEEATTIFEVA
+386 YCTKEEATTIFQVA

-413 VPALVA
+413 VPSLAA
-419 GDADNVP
+419 GDADTVP
-426 NVFPTGLISVSYD
+426 AEFPTGLISVSYD

-450 DAVAIIA
+450 DAVSVIA

-465 DRGAHTLLKSGCHGA
+465 DRGPHTLLKSECHGA
-480 PEKKGPKGGNPNEV
+480 PDKKGPSAGNPNEV

-525 LDKQRQ
+525 LDKERQ

-550 PRFELYSEERDDD
+550 PRFELYSDTENREDD

-588 MRNTVPCRKQLKS
+588 MRNTVPCRKQLKILN
-601 QNLTGDSGIYIK
+601 QTGDSGIYIK

-645 GKKINGTWNGM
+645 GKKINGTWNGL

-862 SYMTSFHQKNVDEAL
+862 SYMVKYHQKNVNEAL
-877 HSLKT
+877 VSLKT

-909 IGSGYIFATT
+909 IGSGKVFATT
-919 GYGIAIQKDA
+919 GYGIAIQKDS
-929 GWKRPVDLAILQLF
+929 GWKRQVDLAILQLF

-1020 FSISR
+1020 YSISR

-1037 ENKSGLNSP
+1037 EAKSPLNSP
-1046 SATMNMNM
+1046 SATM

-1067 AKNMTSVP
+1067 AKNMTSLS

-1085 DFGHRESTV
+1085 DFIHRESSV

-1107 SDCKPPPP
+1107 SDCKPP
-1115 YLPEDNMFSDYVSDV
+1115 YLPEDNMFSDYISEV
-1130 ERTFGNM
+1130 ERTFGNL

-1152 HGGTGSGLALG
+1152 HPT
-1163 MSGPLPNR
+1163 SGPGLGLSLSGPTTNR
-1171 PRSLG
+1171 PHSLG

-1197 IFTTQPRQSL
+1197 IFTTQPRASL
-1207 THRNREKFDLIAGHP
+1207 THRNNNKFDLIAGQTP
-1222 TQSSFKSGL
+1222 APGPGFKQGV

-1248 FIAGHDRYCGGGG
+1248 FIAGHDRYCGGVGG
-1261 AGSGGDDGNIRSDV
+1261 GIDDGNM

-1284 YGNLEGNAKRRKQYR
+1284 YGNLEGNAKKRKQYR

-1314 QDEIEL
+1314 LDEIEL
-1320 GFRRRTHHTI
+1320 GYRRRPHHSA
-1330 HHHHHHHP
+1330 HHHYHGAHSR
-1338 VTQGHRSATPPVER
+1338 RSTSPPLFPLPSER
-1352 KSLRGGNTSYM
+1352 KSQR
-1363 FRDKDN
+1363 
-1369 LRDFYIDQFR
+1369 
-1379 SKEGASQWEHLD
+1379 
-1391 LSDTPGMG
+1391 
-1399 GGGGLGGGGCGGI
+1399 
-1412 VSAGGGGGACTSLVP
+1412 
-1427 VDDFL
+1427 
-1432 KGKSK
+1432 
-1437 KTECKG
+1437 
-1443 GVGGSP
+1443 
-1449 GQQGHACWEKNI
+1449 
-1461 GGVGGL
+1461 
-1467 AGGDWEC
+1467 
-1474 RNCHS
+1474 
-1479 GGNKPVCMHGGGGGV
+1479 
-1494 GGSSGGGGSSG
+1494 
-1505 QASSR
+1505 
-1510 PSSAT
+1510 
-1515 CKRCDSCKKP
+1515 
-1525 GNLYDISEDNHL
+1525 
-1537 LLDQIG
+1537 
-1543 AKFPLEGGNG
+1543 
-1553 GGGGGGAQTQV
+1553 GGGGGGA
-1564 QRRKFGPGG
+1564 G
-1573 RVLRRQHSYD
+1573 
-1583 TFVDLQKEGAGRM
+1583 
-1596 GGSGGFGGASM
+1596 
-1607 LPQPRSVSLKDK
+1607 
-1619 DRYMEGASPYAQMF
+1619 
-1633 EQYMGG
+1633 
-1639 ERETTFISG
+1639 
-1648 GDRGKGGGSSFNL
+1648 
-1661 FRGGEGG
+1661 
-1668 LHRRSVGE
+1668 
-1676 RDMRDRDR
+1676 
-1684 GMMGGGMGGTRGVGT
+1684 
-1699 YSLSKSLYPDKVNQ
+1699 DKVNQ

-1730 KSYYIKKQQ
+1730 KSYYVKK
-1739 AQPQQQQTQQQQ
+1739 QQQQ
-1751 QLLNNNNRA
+1751 QQQQQPLLKNSRS
-1760 DFRGS
+1760 DFRNS
-1765 MGVTSYLP
+1765 MGVTSFLP
-1773 ASASAGV
+1773 ASATAGV
-1780 LSNVGPRFPKEL
+1780 MANVAPRFPKEL
-1792 CLGGPLS
+1792 SLGGMAGPMG
-1799 NHHGGAAGNN
+1799 NHHGAPNNN
-1809 KLLSARDGLGMGQGQ
+1809 KQLSSRDGSGAGQTQ

>member
-1 MTHFSKLSPCLS
+1 
-13 FLQGLRLHFTAMLV
+13 MLV
-27 SLGLFP
+27 SLH
-33 SFRRTLSS
+33 LSS
-41 PSVLPSPSRLSLLLF
+41 SPFSDCRVLSFVSLVSSSKLPLSLSLLL
-56 VLLLLLL
+56 LS
-63 LFPACESRRG
+63 LFFFPTCESRRG
-73 GGGMAGGVATGNIIG
+73 GGIG
-88 PPHYS
+88 T
-93 PPNPV
+93 
-98 ASVPKL
+98 
-104 AQGLSIA
+104 IA
-111 VVLVG
+111 VILVG
-116 NSSEVALAE
+116 NSSEVSLSE

-137 APKLDLVT
+137 PPKVELVT
-145 MNETDPKSIITRI
+145 MNETDPKSIINRI

-164 HWLQGVVFGDDT
+164 NWIQGVVFGDDT
-176 DHEAIAQI
+176 DQEAIAQI

-201 GSSMIMAAKSNFQGD
+201 GSSMIMAAK
-216 CTIAPVVCDI
+216 
-226 GSNTLYFTLYRHV
+226 
-239 LSDTL
+239 
-244 RSGQIRCILHAIF
+244 
-257 HLYNFLHCV
+257 
-266 YYVQQ
+266 
-271 VLAELLPLVG
+271 
-281 CFVLYGLFSAR
+281 
-292 QDDNSMFFQF
+292 DDHSMFFQF

-332 PGYQDFVNRIRSTI
+332 PGYQDFVNR
-346 ENSFVGWELEEVLL
+346 NSFVGWELEEVLL

-371 IQNQLKKLQSPVILL
+371 IQNQMKKLQSPVILL
-386 YCTKEEATTIFEVA
+386 YCTKEEAMTIFEVA

-413 VPALVA
+413 VPSLVT

-426 NVFPTGLISVSYD
+426 SVFPTGLISVSYD

-465 DRGAHTLLKSGCHGA
+465 DRGPHMLLKSGCHGT
-480 PEKKGPKGGNPNEV
+480 PDKKGSKSGNPNEV

-507 LSFSEDGYQMH
+507 LSFSEDGFQMH

-525 LDKQRQ
+525 LNKERQ
-531 WDRVGKWE
+531 YERVGKWE

-550 PRFELYSEERDDD
+550 PRFELYSDAGEREDD

-588 MRNTVPCRKQLKS
+588 MRNTVPCRKQN
-601 QNLTGDSGIYIK
+601 QTGDSGIYIK

-817 YVDQVSGLS
+817 YVDQVTGLS
-826 DKKFQR
+826 DKKFQH

-862 SYMTSFHQKNVDEAL
+862 TYMTSFHQKNVNEAL

-919 GYGIAIQKDA
+919 GYGIAIQKDS
-929 GWKRPVDLAILQLF
+929 GWKRAVDLAILQLF

-1025 GIYSCI
+1025 VSGRKQCRQGLRSMHRYST
-1031 HGVQIE
+1031 
-1037 ENKSGLNSP
+1037 GL
-1046 SATMNMNM
+1046 
-1054 NNTHSNILRLLRT
+1054 R
-1067 AKNMTSVP
+1067 
-1075 GVNGSPHSAL
+1075 
-1085 DFGHRESTV
+1085 
-1094 YDISE
+1094 
-1099 HRRSLAGH
+1099 
-1107 SDCKPPPP
+1107 
-1115 YLPEDNMFSDYVSDV
+1115 DV
-1130 ERTFGNM
+1130 
-1137 HLKDSNLYQDHYLHH
+1137 
-1152 HGGTGSGLALG
+1152 
-1163 MSGPLPNR
+1163 
-1171 PRSLG
+1171 
-1176 SASSLEGG
+1176 
-1184 MYDCD
+1184 
-1189 SLGGGVAP
+1189 GVA
-1197 IFTTQPRQSL
+1197 
-1207 THRNREKFDLIAGHP
+1207 HK
-1222 TQSSFKSGL
+1222 
-1231 PDLYGKFSFKG
+1231 
-1242 GASSSG
+1242 SSS
-1248 FIAGHDRYCGGGG
+1248 R
-1261 AGSGGDDGNIRSDV
+1261 
-1275 SDISTHTVT
+1275 
-1284 YGNLEGNAKRRKQYR
+1284 
-1299 DSLKKRPAS
+1299 
-1308 AKSRRE
+1308 
-1314 QDEIEL
+1314 
-1320 GFRRRTHHTI
+1320 
-1330 HHHHHHHP
+1330 
-1338 VTQGHRSATPPVER
+1338 
-1352 KSLRGGNTSYM
+1352 
-1363 FRDKDN
+1363 
-1369 LRDFYIDQFR
+1369 
-1379 SKEGASQWEHLD
+1379 
-1391 LSDTPGMG
+1391 
-1399 GGGGLGGGGCGGI
+1399 
-1412 VSAGGGGGACTSLVP
+1412 
-1427 VDDFL
+1427 
-1432 KGKSK
+1432 
-1437 KTECKG
+1437 
-1443 GVGGSP
+1443 
-1449 GQQGHACWEKNI
+1449 
-1461 GGVGGL
+1461 
-1467 AGGDWEC
+1467 
-1474 RNCHS
+1474 
-1479 GGNKPVCMHGGGGGV
+1479 
-1494 GGSSGGGGSSG
+1494 
-1505 QASSR
+1505 
-1510 PSSAT
+1510 
-1515 CKRCDSCKKP
+1515 
-1525 GNLYDISEDNHL
+1525 
-1537 LLDQIG
+1537 
-1543 AKFPLEGGNG
+1543 
-1553 GGGGGGAQTQV
+1553 
-1564 QRRKFGPGG
+1564 
-1573 RVLRRQHSYD
+1573 
-1583 TFVDLQKEGAGRM
+1583 
-1596 GGSGGFGGASM
+1596 
-1607 LPQPRSVSLKDK
+1607 
-1619 DRYMEGASPYAQMF
+1619 
-1633 EQYMGG
+1633 
-1639 ERETTFISG
+1639 
-1648 GDRGKGGGSSFNL
+1648 
-1661 FRGGEGG
+1661 
-1668 LHRRSVGE
+1668 
-1676 RDMRDRDR
+1676 
-1684 GMMGGGMGGTRGVGT
+1684 
-1699 YSLSKSLYPDKVNQ
+1699 
-1713 NPFIPT
+1713 
-1719 FGDDQCLLHGA
+1719 
-1730 KSYYIKKQQ
+1730 
-1739 AQPQQQQTQQQQ
+1739 
-1751 QLLNNNNRA
+1751 
-1760 DFRGS
+1760 
-1765 MGVTSYLP
+1765 
-1773 ASASAGV
+1773 
-1780 LSNVGPRFPKEL
+1780 
-1792 CLGGPLS
+1792 
-1799 NHHGGAAGNN
+1799 
-1809 KLLSARDGLGMGQGQ
+1809 
-1824 RPFNGSSN
+1824 
-1832 GHVYEKLSSIESDV
+1832 

>member
-1 MTHFSKLSPCLS
+1 MGV
-13 FLQGLRLHFTAMLV
+13 GLAMFKGLYLHSSAMLV
-27 SLGLFP
+27 SLY
-33 SFRRTLSS
+33 LSS
-41 PSVLPSPSRLSLLLF
+41 SPFSDRRVLSFVSLASSSKPPLSL
-56 VLLLLLL
+56 VLLLLAL
-63 LFPACESRRG
+63 LFLPTCESRRG
-73 GGGMAGGVATGNIIG
+73 GGVGTPVGGMSGGDRSQSIIS
-88 PPHYS
+88 PPHY
-93 PPNPV
+93 PPPGANPV
-98 ASVPKL
+98 APPLPPKF

-111 VVLVG
+111 VILVG
-116 NSSEVALAE
+116 NSSEVSLSE

-137 APKLDLVT
+137 PPKVELVT

-158 CALMSR
+158 CALMLR
-164 HWLQGVVFGDDT
+164 NWLQGVVFGDDT
-176 DHEAIAQI
+176 DQEAIAQI

-201 GSSMIMAAKSNFQGD
+201 GSSMIMAAK
-216 CTIAPVVCDI
+216 
-226 GSNTLYFTLYRHV
+226 
-239 LSDTL
+239 
-244 RSGQIRCILHAIF
+244 
-257 HLYNFLHCV
+257 
-266 YYVQQ
+266 
-271 VLAELLPLVG
+271 
-281 CFVLYGLFSAR
+281 
-292 QDDNSMFFQF
+292 DDHSMFFQF

-310 SVMLNIMEEY
+310 SVILNIMEEY

-371 IQNQLKKLQSPVILL
+371 IQNQMKKLQSPVILL

-400 HSVGLT
+400 HSVGLS

-413 VPALVA
+413 VPSLVT
-419 GDADNVP
+419 GDADNIP
-426 NVFPTGLISVSYD
+426 SVFPTGLISVSYD

-465 DRGAHTLLKSGCHGA
+465 DRGPHTLLKSGCHGT
-480 PEKKGPKGGNPNEV
+480 PDKKGSKSGNPNEV

-507 LSFSEDGYQMH
+507 LSFSEDGFQMH

-525 LDKQRQ
+525 LNKERQ
-531 WDRVGKWE
+531 YDRVGKWE
-539 NGSLTMKYHVW
+539 NGSLSMKYHVW
-550 PRFELYSEERDDD
+550 PRNAEEREDD

-588 MRNTVPCRKQLKS
+588 MRNTVPCRKQLKIIN
-601 QNLTGDSGIYIK
+601 QTVDSGIYIK

-733 FVFEYFSPVG
+733 FIFEYFSPVG

-756 PSFTIGKAIW
+756 PSFTIGKAVW

-817 YVDQVSGLS
+817 YVDQVTGLS
-826 DKKFQR
+826 DKKFQH

-862 SYMTSFHQKNVDEAL
+862 SYMTSFHQKNVNEAL
-877 HSLKT
+877 HSLKN

-919 GYGIAIQKDA
+919 GYGIAIQKDS
-929 GWKRPVDLAILQLF
+929 GWKRAVDLAILQLF
-943 GDGEMEELEALWL
+943 GDGEMEEFEALWL

-1008 FMGVCSGKPGMT
+1008 FMGVCTGKPGIT

-1037 ENKSGLNSP
+1037 ENKSALNSP

-1075 GVNGSPHSAL
+1075 GVNGSPLSAL
-1085 DFGHRESTV
+1085 DYSHRESAV

-1107 SDCKPPPP
+1107 SDCKPPP
-1115 YLPEDNMFSDYVSDV
+1115 YLPEDNMFSDYVSEV
-1130 ERTFGNM
+1130 ERTFGNL
-1137 HLKDSNLYQDHYLHH
+1137 HLKDNNLYQDHYLHH
-1152 HGGTGSGLALG
+1152 HGGTGSELALG

-1184 MYDCD
+1184 YDCD

-1248 FIAGHDRYCGGGG
+1248 FIPGHDRYCGGGG
-1261 AGSGGDDGNIRSDV
+1261 VGSGGDDGNIRSDV

-1284 YGNLEGNAKRRKQYR
+1284 YGNLEGHGKRRKQYR

-1320 GFRRRTHHTI
+1320 GFRRRPHHTI

-1338 VTQGHRSATPPVER
+1338 ATQAHRSATPPVER
-1352 KSLRGGNTSYM
+1352 KSQRSGNCTPYL
-1363 FRDKDN
+1363 FRDKEN
-1369 LRDFYIDQFR
+1369 LRDFYVDQFR
-1379 SKEGASQWEHLD
+1379 SKEGASPWEHLD
-1391 LSDTPGMG
+1391 LSDVPGMG
-1399 GGGGLGGGGCGGI
+1399 GGGCGGV
-1412 VSAGGGGGACTSLVP
+1412 VSSGGGGAACTSMVP
-1427 VDDFL
+1427 MDDFL

-1443 GVGGSP
+1443 GMGGGSP
-1449 GQQGHACWEKNI
+1449 GQQSHACWEKGI

-1479 GGNKPVCMHGGGGGV
+1479 GGVGSGGSKPVCMHGGGGGGGYPAA
-1494 GGSSGGGGSSG
+1494 GGSSAGGGGSG
-1505 QASSR
+1505 QISSR

-1537 LLDQIG
+1537 LMDQIG
-1543 AKFPLEGGNG
+1543 GKHALESAKG
-1553 GGGGGGAQTQV
+1553 GGGTGAQTQV

-1573 RVLRRQHSYD
+1573 KVLRRQHSYD
-1583 TFVDLQKEGAGRM
+1583 TFVELQKEGAGRM
-1596 GGSGGFGGASM
+1596 GGFGGGGGASM
-1607 LPQPRSVSLKDK
+1607 LPPPRSVSLKDK
-1619 DRYMEGASPYAQMF
+1619 DRYMEGVSPYAKMF
-1633 EQYMGG
+1633 EQYAGG
-1639 ERETTFISG
+1639 DQETSYFAA
-1648 GDRGKGGGSSFNL
+1648 GDRGKGGGSSFSL

-1676 RDMRDRDR
+1676 KDMRDRDR
-1684 GMMGGGMGGTRGVGT
+1684 GMMGGGVGGTRGVGT

-1730 KSYYIKKQQ
+1730 KSYYVKKQQ
-1739 AQPQQQQTQQQQ
+1739 AQPQQQQQPTPQQQ
-1751 QLLNNNNRA
+1751 QLLNNSRA

-1773 ASASAGV
+1773 VSATSGV
-1780 LSNVGPRFPKEL
+1780 LSNVAPRFPKEL
-1792 CLGGPLS
+1792 CLGGPLG
-1799 NHHGGAAGNN
+1799 NHHIGGPSNN

>member
-1 MTHFSKLSPCLS
+1 LFCGCHYLFFPLPALLFSP
-13 FLQGLRLHFTAMLV
+13 
-27 SLGLFP
+27 
-33 SFRRTLSS
+33 
-41 PSVLPSPSRLSLLLF
+41 LPSSHSLPPSSIF
-56 VLLLLLL
+56 
-63 LFPACESRRG
+63 F
-73 GGGMAGGVATGNIIG
+73 
-88 PPHYS
+88 
-93 PPNPV
+93 
-98 ASVPKL
+98 SVFL
-104 AQGLSIA
+104 GFA
-111 VVLVG
+111 V
-116 NSSEVALAE
+116 LAE
-125 GLEKEDFLHVPL
+125 NPARLQLALEV
-137 APKLDLVT
+137 VT
-145 MNETDPKSIITRI
+145 MNETDPRSIINQI
-158 CALMSR
+158 CGQMMRNS
-164 HWLQGVVFGDDT
+164 LQGVVFGDDT
-176 DHEAIAQI
+176 DQEAIAQI

-201 GSSMIMAAKSNFQGD
+201 GSSMVMAAK
-216 CTIAPVVCDI
+216 
-226 GSNTLYFTLYRHV
+226 
-239 LSDTL
+239 
-244 RSGQIRCILHAIF
+244 
-257 HLYNFLHCV
+257 
-266 YYVQQ
+266 
-271 VLAELLPLVG
+271 
-281 CFVLYGLFSAR
+281 
-292 QDDNSMFFQF
+292 DDHSMFFQF

-320 DWYIFSIVTTYY
+320 DWYIFSIVTSYY
-332 PGYQDFVNRIRSTI
+332 PGHEDFIRSTI

-360 LDMSVDDGDSK
+360 LDMSMDDHNHGDSK
-371 IQNQLKKLQSPVILL
+371 IQNQMKKLQSPVILL

-413 VPALVA
+413 VPSLVA
-419 GDADNVP
+419 GDADHP
-426 NVFPTGLISVSYD
+426 PTVFPIGLISVSYD
-439 EWDYGLEARVR
+439 EWDYNIEARVR
-450 DAVAIIA
+450 DAVAVIA
-457 MATSTMML
+457 TATSTMML
-465 DRGAHTLLKSGCHGA
+465 DRGPHTLY
-480 PEKKGPKGGNPNEV
+480 V
-494 LRYLMNVTFEGRN
+494 MNVTFEGRN
-507 LSFSEDGYQMH
+507 LSFSEKGHQMF

-525 LDKQRQ
+525 LDKDRQ

-539 NGSLTMKYHVW
+539 RGSLTMRYHVW
-550 PRFELYSEERDDD
+550 PRFELYSDVEERDD

-588 MRNTVPCRKQLKS
+588 MRNTVPCRKQLKLS
-601 QNLTGDSGIYIK
+601 NHTGDSGIYIK

-622 ILKKIAKSV
+622 ILKKIAKTV

-645 GKKINGTWNGM
+645 GKKVNGTWNGM
-656 VGEVVLKNAHMA
+656 VGEVVFKNAHMA

-826 DKKFQR
+826 DKKFQK
-832 PNDFSPPFR
+832 PNEFSPPFR

-851 RNIRNNYKEMH
+851 RNIRNNYRDMH
-862 SYMTSFHQKNVDEAL
+862 AYMTSFHQKNVDEAL
-877 HSLKT
+877 YSLKT

-909 IGSGYIFATT
+909 IGSGKVFAST
-919 GYGIAIQKDA
+919 GYGIAIQKDS
-929 GWKRPVDLAILQLF
+929 GWKRAVDLAILMLF

-985 AAMALSLITFIAEH
+985 AAMVLSLITFICEH

-1008 FMGVCSGKPGMT
+1008 FMGMCSGKPGVT

-1031 HGVQIE
+1031 HGIQIE
-1037 ENKSGLNSP
+1037 ENKSTADSP
-1046 SATMNMNM
+1046 SSTIKKNM

-1067 AKNMTSVP
+1067 AKDMTAVP
-1075 GVNGSPHSAL
+1075 GINGSPHPAL
-1085 DFGHRESTV
+1085 EYSHSGRESGI
-1094 YDISE
+1094 YDIQE
-1099 HRRSLAGH
+1099 HRRSLVGH
-1107 SDCKPPPP
+1107 PVDCTPAPP
-1115 YLPEDNMFSDYVSDV
+1115 YMAEDNMFSDYISEV
-1130 ERTFGNM
+1130 ERTFGNLP
-1137 HLKDSNLYQDHYLHH
+1137 LKDSNLYQDHYRHH
-1152 HGGTGSGLALG
+1152 HPASALG
-1163 MSGPLPNR
+1163 MSGPPPNR

-1184 MYDCD
+1184 MFDGD

-1197 IFTTQPRQSL
+1197 IFTTQPRPSM
-1207 THRNREKFDLIAGHP
+1207 THRNTSKFDLIAGHTP
-1222 TQSSFKSGL
+1222 ADSSQGGFKGSNV
-1231 PDLYGKFSFKG
+1231 YGRFSFKG
-1242 GASSSG
+1242 GASSTG
-1248 FIAGHDRYCGGGG
+1248 LIGGHDRYCGGG
-1261 AGSGGDDGNIRSDV
+1261 GSGGDDGNIRSDV

-1284 YGNLEGNAKRRKQYR
+1284 YGNLEGNTKRRKQYR

-1308 AKSRRE
+1308 AKCRRE

-1320 GFRRRTHHTI
+1320 NAFRKRPHHHTV
-1330 HHHHHHHP
+1330 HHHFPHGPLAHRP
-1338 VTQGHRSATPPVER
+1338 VSPPLER
-1352 KSLRGGNTSYM
+1352 KRGGGAGNSSPYL
-1363 FRDKDN
+1363 FRKDRDS
-1369 LRDFYIDQFR
+1369 LRDFYADQFR
-1379 SKEGASQWEHLD
+1379 SMEGKAKWEQEGG
-1391 LSDTPGMG
+1391 SGGSGVGSGSG
-1399 GGGGLGGGGCGGI
+1399 GGICKSLVPVEDFLKGKGKKQECKGGLGAISAGQQAHTCWEKGGSGLGGGGI
-1412 VSAGGGGGACTSLVP
+1412 
-1427 VDDFL
+1427 
-1432 KGKSK
+1432 
-1437 KTECKG
+1437 
-1443 GVGGSP
+1443 
-1449 GQQGHACWEKNI
+1449 
-1461 GGVGGL
+1461 

-1479 GGNKPVCMHGGGGGV
+1479 VCHHSGSVGGGSACQASGV
-1494 GGSSGGGGSSG
+1494 GGN
-1505 QASSR
+1505 SSR

-1515 CKRCDSCKKP
+1515 CKRCDSCKIQP
-1525 GNLYDISEDNHL
+1525 SNLYNISEDNNMMFSGSKSS
-1537 LLDQIG
+1537 IG
-1543 AKFPLEGGNG
+1543 PS
-1553 GGGGGGAQTQV
+1553 QTQT
-1564 QRRKFGPGG
+1564 QRRKLGPGG
-1573 RVLRRQHSYD
+1573 KVLRRQHSYD
-1583 TFVDLQKEGAGRM
+1583 TFVDLQREGAGRM
-1596 GGSGGFGGASM
+1596 GG
-1607 LPQPRSVSLKDK
+1607 PRSVSLKDK
-1619 DRYMEGASPYAQMF
+1619 DRYMEGPSPYAHMF
-1633 EQYMGG
+1633 E
-1639 ERETTFISG
+1639 RT
-1648 GDRGKGGGSSFNL
+1648 
-1661 FRGGEGG
+1661 
-1668 LHRRSVGE
+1668 
-1676 RDMRDRDR
+1676 
-1684 GMMGGGMGGTRGVGT
+1684 MMGGGGCGGGGSRGAGT

-1730 KSYYIKKQQ
+1730 KPYYIKKPQTQQ
-1739 AQPQQQQTQQQQ
+1739 QQQQ
-1751 QLLNNNNRA
+1751 QLLNNSRGGG

-1765 MGVTSYLP
+1765 MGATSYLP
-1773 ASASAGV
+1773 ASATAGV
-1780 LSNVGPRFPKEL
+1780 MSNVGTRYPKEL
-1792 CLGGPLS
+1792 CLGGVGGPMG
-1799 NHHGGAAGNN
+1799 NHHGAN
-1809 KLLSARDGLGMGQGQ
+1809 KLLQGGRDTLGLGQGQ
-1824 RPFNGSSN
+1824 RPFNGASN

>member
-1 MTHFSKLSPCLS
+1 MS
-13 FLQGLRLHFTAMLV
+13 G
-27 SLGLFP
+27 G
-33 SFRRTLSS
+33 
-41 PSVLPSPSRLSLLLF
+41 
-56 VLLLLLL
+56 
-63 LFPACESRRG
+63 ERG
-73 GGGMAGGVATGNIIG
+73 QSIIS
-88 PPHYS
+88 PPHY
-93 PPNPV
+93 PPPGVNPV
-98 ASVPKL
+98 GPPLPPKF

-111 VVLVG
+111 VILVG
-116 NSSEVALAE
+116 NSSEVSLSE

-137 APKLDLVT
+137 PPKVELVT
-145 MNETDPKSIITRI
+145 MNETDPKSIINRI

-164 HWLQGVVFGDDT
+164 NWLQGVVFGDDT
-176 DHEAIAQI
+176 DQEAIAQI

-201 GSSMIMAAKSNFQGD
+201 GSSMIMAAK
-216 CTIAPVVCDI
+216 
-226 GSNTLYFTLYRHV
+226 
-239 LSDTL
+239 
-244 RSGQIRCILHAIF
+244 
-257 HLYNFLHCV
+257 
-266 YYVQQ
+266 
-271 VLAELLPLVG
+271 
-281 CFVLYGLFSAR
+281 
-292 QDDNSMFFQF
+292 DDHSMFFQF

-332 PGYQDFVNRIRSTI
+332 PGYQDFIRSTV

-371 IQNQLKKLQSPVILL
+371 IQNQMKKLQSPVILL
-386 YCTKEEATTIFEVA
+386 YCTKEEAMTIFEVA

-413 VPALVA
+413 VPSLVT

-426 NVFPTGLISVSYD
+426 SVFPTGLISVSYD

-465 DRGAHTLLKSGCHGA
+465 DRGPHML
-480 PEKKGPKGGNPNEV
+480 
-494 LRYLMNVTFEGRN
+494 YLMNVTFEGRN
-507 LSFSEDGYQMH
+507 LSFSEDGFQMH

-525 LDKQRQ
+525 LNKERQ
-531 WDRVGKWE
+531 YERVGKWE
-539 NGSLTMKYHVW
+539 NGSLAMKYHVW
-550 PRFELYSEERDDD
+550 PRFELYSDAEEREDD

-588 MRNTVPCRKQLKS
+588 MRNTVPCRKQLKL
-601 QNLTGDSGIYIK
+601 QNQTGDSGIYIK

-750 GREPGG
+750 GRGPGG

-817 YVDQVSGLS
+817 YVDQVTGLS
-826 DKKFQR
+826 DKKFQH

-862 SYMTSFHQKNVDEAL
+862 TYMTSFHQKNVNEAL
-877 HSLKT
+877 HSLKM

-919 GYGIAIQKDA
+919 GYGIAIQKDS
-929 GWKRPVDLAILQLF
+929 GWKRAVDLAILQLF

-1008 FMGVCSGKPGMT
+1008 FMGVCSGKPGLT

-1037 ENKSGLNSP
+1037 ENKSALNSP

-1075 GVNGSPHSAL
+1075 GVNGSPRSAL
-1085 DFGHRESTV
+1085 DYSHRESGV

-1099 HRRSLAGH
+1099 HRRSLVGH
-1107 SDCKPPPP
+1107 TDCKPPP
-1115 YLPEDNMFSDYVSDV
+1115 YLPEDNMFSDYVSEV
-1130 ERTFGNM
+1130 ERTFGNL

-1152 HGGTGSGLALG
+1152 HGGTGSELALG

-1184 MYDCD
+1184 YDCD

-1222 TQSSFKSGL
+1222 TQSSFKERG
-1231 PDLYGKFSFKG
+1231 PAHCQKVEIRGKNL
-1242 GASSSG
+1242 
-1248 FIAGHDRYCGGGG
+1248 FIP
-1261 AGSGGDDGNIRSDV
+1261 
-1275 SDISTHTVT
+1275 
-1284 YGNLEGNAKRRKQYR
+1284 L
-1299 DSLKKRPAS
+1299 
-1308 AKSRRE
+1308 
-1314 QDEIEL
+1314 
-1320 GFRRRTHHTI
+1320 
-1330 HHHHHHHP
+1330 
-1338 VTQGHRSATPPVER
+1338 
-1352 KSLRGGNTSYM
+1352 
-1363 FRDKDN
+1363 
-1369 LRDFYIDQFR
+1369 FY
-1379 SKEGASQWEHLD
+1379 
-1391 LSDTPGMG
+1391 
-1399 GGGGLGGGGCGGI
+1399 
-1412 VSAGGGGGACTSLVP
+1412 SLVFCISHYFP
-1427 VDDFL
+1427 A
-1432 KGKSK
+1432 
-1437 KTECKG
+1437 
-1443 GVGGSP
+1443 P
-1449 GQQGHACWEKNI
+1449 NI
-1461 GGVGGL
+1461 KIV
-1467 AGGDWEC
+1467 ANPDGD
-1474 RNCHS
+1474 NCVQS
-1479 GGNKPVCMHGGGGGV
+1479 FVQLWME
-1494 GGSSGGGGSSG
+1494 
-1505 QASSR
+1505 
-1510 PSSAT
+1510 
-1515 CKRCDSCKKP
+1515 
-1525 GNLYDISEDNHL
+1525 IS
-1537 LLDQIG
+1537 
-1543 AKFPLEGGNG
+1543 
-1553 GGGGGGAQTQV
+1553 
-1564 QRRKFGPGG
+1564 
-1573 RVLRRQHSYD
+1573 Y
-1583 TFVDLQKEGAGRM
+1583 
-1596 GGSGGFGGASM
+1596 
-1607 LPQPRSVSLKDK
+1607 
-1619 DRYMEGASPYAQMF
+1619 
-1633 EQYMGG
+1633 
-1639 ERETTFISG
+1639 
-1648 GDRGKGGGSSFNL
+1648 SF
-1661 FRGGEGG
+1661 
-1668 LHRRSVGE
+1668 
-1676 RDMRDRDR
+1676 
-1684 GMMGGGMGGTRGVGT
+1684 
-1699 YSLSKSLYPDKVNQ
+1699 
-1713 NPFIPT
+1713 
-1719 FGDDQCLLHGA
+1719 
-1730 KSYYIKKQQ
+1730 
-1739 AQPQQQQTQQQQ
+1739 
-1751 QLLNNNNRA
+1751 
-1760 DFRGS
+1760 
-1765 MGVTSYLP
+1765 
-1773 ASASAGV
+1773 
-1780 LSNVGPRFPKEL
+1780 
-1792 CLGGPLS
+1792 
-1799 NHHGGAAGNN
+1799 
-1809 KLLSARDGLGMGQGQ
+1809 
-1824 RPFNGSSN
+1824 
-1832 GHVYEKLSSIESDV
+1832 